1 MNIPKPVFRI
11 LFPRFL
17 QDINHKLLLGNPR
30 LWGLKLHYVFYY
42 SLLANLSIFF
52 LVLVTPINYYHYPI
66 FLWGGTIII
75 AILEA
80 IFLIYWFKLQSTYN
94 IEKQYGHFRKRNT
107 LIEVFGYCACILLI
121 ISGTLVFFSSLE
133 LKLLVNKER
142 LIVNTIILDAIDMSG
157 VEEFD
162 FIDNYR
168 NIIQS
173 IENGEK
179 VNRSVVIHRNYKN
192 YFRDIKNYVV
202 KDNFAKYLSKDSLS
216 HTDVLIPDTGT
227 DTDSERNYCLMDKGK
242 IDKRKID
249 LLQGSMGKENLIL
262 YLINRDDSACKLLD
276 IFLNR
281 ESEKKSLKEKSL
293 SNILDSI
300 KNGTIDDFL
309 AIIKESTGTN
319 IENLV
324 SQDIKFNNIDS
335 ELEKRK
341 AEEELSERNI
351 NIVSII
357 RSGYYNN
364 MKIFD
369 LFFVPEIPSLFIF
382 WNISLLSVTMTIL
395 CFFKSTYFFDFWL
408 SLLYTISAFICVMF
422 IIWICSSFSL
432 INHLDHLTQVLVF
445 IGLPCLFILFQSLK
459 PNKNKI
465 YSSFKVFNLVAV
477 PFAIVISISF
487 LQMYLYDQAWLPKT
501 DINEVDLTIYA
512 FINFVVYLP
521 FLSFTKN
528 QLLYQLSLPKE

>member
-1 MNIPKPVFRI
+1 M
-11 LFPRFL
+11 
-17 QDINHKLLLGNPR
+17 
-30 LWGLKLHYVFYY
+30 YY
-42 SLLANLSIFF
+42 FIRD
-52 LVLVTPINYYHYPI
+52 VP
-66 FLWGGTIII
+66 
-75 AILEA
+75 
-80 IFLIYWFKLQSTYN
+80 
-94 IEKQYGHFRKRNT
+94 
-107 LIEVFGYCACILLI
+107 IEVFGYCACILLI
-121 ISGTLVFFSSLE
+121 VSGNLVFLNSLE

-157 VEEFD
+157 VEDFD
-162 FIDNYR
+162 LIYSYYNEKK
-168 NIIQS
+168 N
-173 IENGEK
+173 NG
-179 VNRSVVIHRNYKN
+179 SAAIHRNYKN
-192 YFRDIKNYVV
+192 YFRDIKKYIV
-202 KDNFAKYLSKDSLS
+202 KDDFVKYVSKDSLNY
-216 HTDVLIPDTGT
+216 TDALITDTGT

-249 LLQGSMGKENLIL
+249 LLQRSMGKESLIF
-262 YLINRDDSACKLLD
+262 YLINRNDSACKLLD
-276 IFLNR
+276 MFLNSQ
-281 ESEKKSLKEKSL
+281 SEKKSLNEKSL

-324 SQDIKFNNIDS
+324 SQDIKFNNMDS

-341 AEEELSERNI
+341 AAEEVIESNI

-364 MKIFD
+364 MTIFY

-382 WNISLLSVTMTIL
+382 WNILLLSVTITIL

-408 SLLYTISAFICVMF
+408 SLLYTIITFICVMF

-432 INHLDHLTQVLVF
+432 TTDLKPLTQILVF
-445 IGLPCLFILFQSLK
+445 VGLPCLFIIFQSLK

-465 YSSFKVFNLVAV
+465 YSSFKVFNLVAA
-477 PFAIVISISF
+477 PFAIVIFICF
-487 LQMYLYDQAWLPKT
+487 LQMYLYAQAWLPRT
-501 DINEVDLTIYA
+501 DINEVDVTIYT
-512 FINFVVYLP
+512 FVNFLVYLP

-528 QLLYQLSLPKE
+528 QLLYQLSLSKE